1 MASQPVEKQIVVIT
15 YERYPRR
22 WLNQQQAMV
31 YAGFEKTSRA
41 AFLSWADRVNL
52 SVVAFEGSKP
62 KYDKLEIDA
71 AMEARKIRIG
81 GIGE

>member
-1 MASQPVEKQIVVIT
+1 MASQAPEQRLVIIT

-22 WLNQQQAMV
+22 WFSQQQAMV

-41 AFLSWADRVNL
+41 AFLNWADKVNL

-71 AMEARKIRIG
+71 AMEARKIKIG